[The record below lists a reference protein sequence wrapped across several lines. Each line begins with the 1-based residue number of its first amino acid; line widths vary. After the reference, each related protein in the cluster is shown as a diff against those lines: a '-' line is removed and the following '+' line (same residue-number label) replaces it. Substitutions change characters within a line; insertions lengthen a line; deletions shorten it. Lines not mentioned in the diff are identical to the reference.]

1 MMIGIT
7 GFICWFSRFPEASK
21 LCRMSITTI
30 SGCPTILTPST
41 GSLQSAG
48 QPVYIELA
56 AAAEP
61 THSLPWMSP
70 IQLLHDGCTS
80 HPTPINLKIPSL
92 LFSKSHQKEC
102 LTWERQVKSFFSCL
116 VPSCQWP
123 WQLNKPGFLKKP
135 ATTSSEDSQASGMP
149 LLILPLPPA
158 EPWEGEEAPFYSKLV
173 SETPTASTQH
183 PSK

>member
-21 LCRMSITTI
+21 LCRMSKTTI
-30 SGCPTILTPST
+30 SGCPTLLTPST

-102 LTWERQVKSFFSCL
+102 LPNHNHCDRKGLTCHPFDRESMFLQQRLKGNIIPVGKAHGSQTLWRQGYWASLSHT
-116 VPSCQWP
+116 QGHDR
-123 WQLNKPGFLKKP
+123 KPHTRLG
-135 ATTSSEDSQASGMP
+135 D
-149 LLILPLPPA
+149 
-158 EPWEGEEAPFYSKLV
+158 
-173 SETPTASTQH
+173 H
-183 PSK
+183 